1 MIEEE
6 LFNKYI
12 VNTDKLITYGFKLEN
27 NKYIYEILFM
37 DNSFKAIIE
46 INNNIVI
53 GKVIDLSNNFEYT
66 LFRREGE
73 LGEFASSIK
82 SAYISILNDIKSNCF
97 TKELFISSQANRITK
112 LIYDKYNVEPEFL
125 WDDSPDYGVF
135 RNKRSNKWFGIIMN
149 IDKSKIIEYSNGLV
163 EIINIKLDNVS
174 NYLNIRGIYPAYHMN
189 KKSWVSII
197 LDDTLSDNEIMDLIN
212 ISYDLINISTNYIIP
227 ANPKYYDIVS
237 AFNDT
242 DIIMWKQP
250 KNILINDYV
259 YLYIASPYSCIM
271 YKCIVV
277 DKDIPYQYHDNIIN
291 MDYIMKI
298 KLIKKYNNEFTLDK
312 LKEYG
317 IKTIRGPRSV
327 PPKLLKELNK

>member
-6 LFNKYI
+6 LFNKYV
-12 VNTDKLITYGFKLEN
+12 VNTDKLIDYGFKLEN

-46 INNNIVI
+46 IDNNIVK
-53 GKVIDLSNNFEYT
+53 GKVIDLSFGEEYT

-73 LGEFASSIK
+73 LGEFASAIK
-82 SAYISILNDIKSNCF
+82 SEYISILNDIKNNCF
-97 TKELFISSQANRITK
+97 TKELFVSSQANRITK
-112 LIYDKYNVEPEFL
+112 LIYDRYNVEPEFL

-149 IDKSKIIEYSNGLV
+149 IDKSKIIEYSSGLV

-174 NYLNIRGIYPAYHMN
+174 NYLNISGIYPAYHMN

-197 LDDTLSDNEIMDLIN
+197 LDGTLSDNEIMNLIN
-212 ISYDLINISTNYIIP
+212 ISYELINISTNYIIP

-259 YLYIASPYSCIM
+259 FLYIASPYSCIM

-277 DKDIPYQYHDNIIN
+277 DKDIPYQYRDNNIN

-312 LKEYG
+312 LKAYG

-327 PPKLLKELNK
+327 PPKLLKELK